1 MAKKSAKFPLIYLI
15 GTVLIIAGFI
25 CPMFKGKGLLGLTKN
40 GFDFL
45 NFDNFGTMTI
55 AGLLIFCGAVLGAVI
70 ALLKAK
76 GAKMLKLICILISI
90 AGGVLLVIYFNNS
103 WIGQVFGKGLF
114 KHSYFGFWMICAG
127 WLIGLY
133 GALTNK

>member
-1 MAKKSAKFPLIYLI
+1 MAKKSAKFPIIYLI

-25 CPMFKGKGLLGLTKN
+25 CPMFKGKGLLGITKT

-45 NFDNFGTMTI
+45 NFDNFGTITI
-55 AGLLIFCGAVLGAVI
+55 AGLLIFCGAVLGALV
-70 ALLKAK
+70 ALLKGK
-76 GAKMLKLICILISI
+76 GAKFLKFIFILASI
-90 AGGVLLVIYFNNS
+90 AGGVMLFIYFNNS

-114 KHSYFGFWMICAG
+114 KNAYIGFWMICAG
-127 WLIGLY
+127 WVVGLI